1 MKNPNIQTLKKYLN
15 ALSKIKGKYVTAE
28 RLSRS
33 VGVYPEIICENLSYF
48 EPTLMLDNSFN
59 LLEIVPDIKK
69 YIVDEEEKKANNLLA
84 KKELVTKKQ
93 IEGYDSIP
101 DFIYKKMTNGL
112 GLVDREALLSEK
124 DLRVLKRLV
133 NDELA
138 KFKRK

>member
-69 YIVDEEEKKANNLLA
+69 YIVDEEEKKANNLLFSKA
-84 KKELVTKKQ
+84 PWRQSFQGTRH
-93 IEGYDSIP
+93 SI
-101 DFIYKKMTNGL
+101 L
-112 GLVDREALLSEK
+112 
-124 DLRVLKRLV
+124 
-133 NDELA
+133 
-138 KFKRK
+138 

>member
-15 ALSKIKGKYVTAE
+15 ALSKIRGKYVTAE